1 MRSLLNC
8 VEYSSNVSI
17 GLAAALTIPIP
28 GYSDTFAA
36 IPLVLGGLTVGMSHG
51 AADWFLIRRSSSNSR
66 FHIWGRL
73 IAYMTI
79 MAAMVAWWLIHSAS
93 VLVAFLLLTM
103 VHFGS
108 EEADHWH
115 TREPLLNK
123 RRSRLLFVFGHGLLA
138 IILPVLWHPSESE
151 AFLSRVLAVGFSDP
165 AVAYGLIPDSI
176 AIRCAVTIA
185 AVACCLWIFYELVGV
200 RTGSPKRDGLRL
212 SGMAGRL
219 FEWRRPANWTAQTA
233 VLAIA
238 GYLLN
243 PEFFIGLYLLVW
255 HAPRHYLNLIHS
267 SLRERSVLWRDTMV
281 FQIPA
286 VAVVIVLAWTGFQ
299 SSDLTALTATSA
311 AVVLTY
317 LVVTPPHHL
326 LQESRRLRQASSTK
340 RVARYRSWKNRP
352 FSSSS

>member
-1 MRSLLNC
+1 M
-8 VEYSSNVSI
+8 SI

-28 GYSDTFAA
+28 IYSDRFAA
-36 IPLVLGGLTVGMSHG
+36 IPLVVGGLTVGMSHG
-51 AADWFLIRRSSSNSR
+51 AADWFLIRHKSGNL
-66 FHIWGRL
+66 HVHVWGRL

-79 MAAMVAWWLIHSAS
+79 MAAMIAWWLIHSVS

-108 EEADHWH
+108 EEADHWQA
-115 TREPLLNK
+115 REPLLNK
-123 RRSRLLFVFGHGLLA
+123 RRDRWLLMLGHGLLA
-138 IILPVLWHPSESE
+138 IILPILWHPSESE

-165 AVAYGLIPDSI
+165 EAAYGLIPDSI
-176 AIRCAVTIA
+176 AIRCAVAIA
-185 AVACCLWIFYELVGV
+185 AVGCFLWIFYELAGV
-200 RTGSPKRDGLRL
+200 RTESPKRNGPRFC
-212 SGMAGRL
+212 SMAGRL

-255 HAPRHYLNLIHS
+255 HAPRHYVNLIHT

-286 VAVVIVLAWTGFQ
+286 VAVVIVLAWTGFH

-326 LQESRRLRQASSTK
+326 LQESRRLRQQAVTN
-340 RVARYRSWKNRP
+340 W
-352 FSSSS
+352 